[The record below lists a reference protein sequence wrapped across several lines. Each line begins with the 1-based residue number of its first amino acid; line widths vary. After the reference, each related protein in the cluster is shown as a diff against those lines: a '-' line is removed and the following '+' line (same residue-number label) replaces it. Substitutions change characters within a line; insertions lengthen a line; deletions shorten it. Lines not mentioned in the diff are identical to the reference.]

1 MRRIAFILA
10 ALIFSSFIAGCGQKG
25 ALKLPPDA
33 PAPAPKT
40 NAPGADK

>member
-10 ALIFSSFIAGCGQKG
+10 ALIFSSFTAGCGQKG

-33 PAPAPKT
+33 QAPVPKS
-40 NAPGADK
+40 NAPGAEK